1 MPMGIRQPRVLLVED
16 DDALRDAVTSALSGD
31 GYTVHAEPDGTRIR
45 QVAADF
51 RPDLAALDVRLPQG
65 PSGLS
70 IARLLRDSSSDG
82 HDSPEQLPI
91 IFLTAADTTADRL
104 AGFAAGADDYLVK
117 PFAMAEL
124 LARVRALLRRAG
136 KLTSEVWHVGDVV
149 IDEADRTVHRH
160 GTTIEL
166 TRTEF
171 DLLVELGR
179 RPDRVLSKTQLLG
192 SVWGFASYD
201 PNLVEVHIS
210 ALRRKLERHGPR
222 LIHTVRGSGY
232 RLRATGR

>member
-1 MPMGIRQPRVLLVED
+1 MGSRQPRVLLVED
-16 DDALRDAVTSALSGD
+16 DVALRDAVSSALSGD
-31 GYTVHAEPDGTRIR
+31 GYAVHAEPDGTRIR

-51 RPDLAALDVRLPQG
+51 RPDLATLDVRLPQG

-70 IARLLRDSSSDG
+70 IARLLRDRSSDG
-82 HDSPEQLPI
+82 HSSHDQLPI
-91 IFLTAADTTADRL
+91 IFLTAADTTEDRL

-136 KLTSEVWHVGDVV
+136 KLTSDVWHVGDLV
-149 IDEADRTVHRH
+149 IDEANRTVRRH
-160 GTTIEL
+160 GTTIEV

-179 RPDRVLSKTQLLG
+179 KPDRVLSKIQLLG

-201 PNLVEVHIS
+201 PNVVEVHVS

-232 RLRATGR
+232 RLRAPGR

>member
-1 MPMGIRQPRVLLVED
+1 MGNRQPRVLLVED
-16 DDALRDAVTSALSGD
+16 DAALRDAVSSALSGD

-51 RPDLAALDVRLPQG
+51 RPDLATLDVRLPQG

-70 IARLLRDSSSDG
+70 IARLLRDGDGDG
-82 HDSPEQLPI
+82 HGHVSHAQLPI

-104 AGFAAGADDYLVK
+104 AGFAAGADDYLAK

-136 KLTSEVWHVGDVV
+136 KLTSEVWHVGDLVV
-149 IDEADRTVHRH
+149 DEADRTLHRN

-171 DLLVELGR
+171 DLLAELGR
-179 RPDRVLSKTQLLG
+179 RPGRVLSKTQLLG
-192 SVWGFASYD
+192 SVWGFASHD
-201 PNLVEVHIS
+201 PNVVEVHVS
-210 ALRRKLERHGPR
+210 ALRRKLEAHGPR

-232 RLRATGR
+232 RLRAPGR

>member
-1 MPMGIRQPRVLLVED
+1 MGNRQPRVLLVED
-16 DDALRDAVTSALSGD
+16 DVALRDAVTSALAGD

-45 QVAADF
+45 EVAADF
-51 RPDLAALDVRLPQG
+51 RPDLATLDVRLPQG

-70 IARLLRDSSSDG
+70 IARLLRDRDG
-82 HDSPEQLPI
+82 HGSDDQLPI
-91 IFLTAADTTADRL
+91 IFLTAADTTEDRL

-136 KLTSEVWHVGDVV
+136 KLTSEVWHVGDLV
-149 IDEADRTVHRH
+149 IDEAHRTAHRH
-160 GTTIEL
+160 GATIEL

-201 PNLVEVHIS
+201 PNVVEVHVS

-232 RLRATGR
+232 RLRAPGR